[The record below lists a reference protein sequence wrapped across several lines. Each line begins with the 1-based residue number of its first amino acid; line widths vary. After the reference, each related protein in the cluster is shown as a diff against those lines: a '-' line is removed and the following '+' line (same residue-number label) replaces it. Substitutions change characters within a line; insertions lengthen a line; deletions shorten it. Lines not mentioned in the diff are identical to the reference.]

1 MPWVVSFSIL
11 GPFDAPRR
19 RRLFADTLRALSTPG
34 RANSDATTP
43 SKHSE
48 VRVTSPASLHRL
60 LSSHRLSSD
69 QRSVSSNESRKTT
82 TSESWLCPSSSA
94 KTLTLVEFDDQEAL
108 ETVKAV
114 DLASLCVDPQRRAAA
129 GLTSLGRGAYA
140 DVVCFNASTQVECD
154 SIKIPARRLAVKVG
168 AWPSE
173 KSFQRECDCQAL
185 AAKSNSAPAVRA
197 RAWAGGAAGV
207 GAIVMDRLTCPS
219 FHVWLLYDR
228 GVPGCLHAIDATR
241 LHQRRRWVVFFPM
254 LRPFGPHSTEMLR
267 AGGCRATS
275 RGGPGSGRRSGG

>member
-11 GPFDAPRR
+11 GPFGDRDAPRR

-94 KTLTLVEFDDQEAL
+94 KTLTLVEFDDQEI
-108 ETVKAV
+108 EEVVKAS
-114 DLASLCVDPQRRAAA
+114 DLAALCVDPQRRAAA

-140 DVVCFNASTQVECD
+140 DVVCFNASTNVECD
-154 SIKIPARRLAVKVG
+154 NVKIPARKLAVKVG

-185 AAKSNSAPAVRA
+185 AAKHGSAPAVRA

-219 FHVWLLYDR
+219 FHVWSVTQSRMNLNLIWWR
-228 GVPGCLHAIDATR
+228 RWR
-241 LHQRRRWVVFFPM
+241 LHEATSPRRR
-254 LRPFGPHSTEMLR
+254 RCGRER
-267 AGGCRATS
+267 AHAPRERAS
-275 RGGPGSGRRSGG
+275 AVS

>member
-1 MPWVVSFSIL
+1 MKWVVSLSIL
-11 GPFDAPRR
+11 GPFGDRDAPRR

-94 KTLTLVEFDDQEAL
+94 KTLTLVEFDDQEI
-108 ETVKAV
+108 EEVVKAV

-140 DVVCFNASTQVECD
+140 DVVCFNASTNVECD
-154 SIKIPARRLAVKVG
+154 NVKIPARRLAVKVG

-219 FHVWLLYDR
+219 FHVWS
-228 GVPGCLHAIDATR
+228 VTQC
-241 LHQRRRWVVFFPM
+241 F
-254 LRPFGPHSTEMLR
+254 E
-267 AGGCRATS
+267 
-275 RGGPGSGRRSGG
+275 